1 MQSKNQKLIEFIK
14 DLIRNE
20 ILEMSSTATAGGEYS
35 TPKAFKKDNKEKD
48 DEELKLSDGMSVIR
62 SMVKAELKENYWHYR
77 NDESMTTKQKLA
89 ASMTNIR
96 EALSMIERSVKYN
109 VKLKNEMKFESD
121 NYMKRTKNA
130 LNKISEK
137 LIRLSTRVKD
147 LV

>member
-62 SMVKAELKENYWHYR
+62 SMV
-77 NDESMTTKQKLA
+77 
-89 ASMTNIR
+89 
-96 EALSMIERSVKYN
+96 
-109 VKLKNEMKFESD
+109 
-121 NYMKRTKNA
+121 
-130 LNKISEK
+130 
-137 LIRLSTRVKD
+137 
-147 LV
+147 

>member
-121 NYMKRTKNA
+121 NYMKRTKNGFA
-130 LNKISEK
+130 TS
-137 LIRLSTRVKD
+137 SSS
-147 LV
+147 

>member
-1 MQSKNQKLIEFIK
+1 
-14 DLIRNE
+14 
-20 ILEMSSTATAGGEYS
+20 
-35 TPKAFKKDNKEKD
+35 
-48 DEELKLSDGMSVIR
+48 
-62 SMVKAELKENYWHYR
+62 
-77 NDESMTTKQKLA
+77 MTTKQKLA